1 MSRALA
7 RHVVLLLLL
16 THARALETAVFSWL
30 SSRGG
35 GASVAVGAGSDG
47 LRGLITTRAAKPG
60 DVLLEVPMA
69 CCLSDFGAGEAA
81 VEPPS
86 WTSGME
92 WTVQLACS
100 VLAQR
105 AANSP
110 LLADWPEAP
119 PVPLLCEADELSL
132 ACDEALAS
140 RVREQRLWALGQC
153 ALALGA
159 AEAAADTA
167 SATTLAAPRPFL
179 EALALV
185 QSRALL
191 LKIPRPIGMRHLLVP
206 GLDLSNHAEQP
217 SALYAF
223 SPTRGGVVRLHAT
236 RWLEPGD
243 AVTIRYGDF
252 DNAHFAQQYGF
263 VPASNKLHAVRLPLR
278 CLLPPKADGEASG
291 TATGTEGAEG
301 ELEEGGEEAEGEEA
315 EGEEAEGGQLSALGV
330 DGAERFEL
338 HTSAPAKEL
347 LPALHA
353 VLTGRAVDPARGAC
367 ACGDWDGGKVGG
379 FGVGDEARAAH
390 ALRGVAHAAAA
401 EARRIKA
408 VAEAAEARAP
418 QPASEAA
425 AVLRALRCS
434 NLQLLE
440 SCTASTTR
448 LSKMFETAA
457 GEGSEQG
464 GGAGGGVGLAARM
477 ALEAAVMEAEP
488 PPCPM
493 SGRELE
499 GYAKRAWDWEG
510 GVYT

>member
-1 MSRALA
+1 MRAVMRL
-7 RHVVLLLLL
+7 VLLLANAQLDIAAS
-16 THARALETAVFSWL
+16 TVFSWL

-35 GASVAVGAGSDG
+35 GASVALGTGSDG
-47 LRGLITTRAAKPG
+47 LRGLIATCAAKPG
-60 DVLLEVPMA
+60 DVLLEVPLA

-86 WTSGME
+86 WANGME

-105 AANSP
+105 AVNSP

-119 PVPLLCEADELSL
+119 PVPLLCDADELSL

-159 AEAAADTA
+159 AETAADTEA
-167 SATTLAAPRPFL
+167 ATTLATPQQFL
-179 EALALV
+179 EAVALV

-191 LKIPRPIGMRHLLVP
+191 LKIPRPIGMRRLLVP

-217 SALYAF
+217 TALYTF

-236 RWLEPGD
+236 KWLEPGD

-263 VPASNKLHAVRLPLR
+263 LPASNIKLHAVHLPLR
-278 CLLPPKADGEASG
+278 CLLPPMADGKGS
-291 TATGTEGAEG
+291 ATGA
-301 ELEEGGEEAEGEEA
+301 EEAEGEAEEA
-315 EGEEAEGGQLSALGV
+315 GEEVQGERFSALGV
-330 DGAERFEL
+330 DGAKRLEL
-338 HTSAPAKEL
+338 HSSAPGREL
-347 LPALHA
+347 LTTLYA
-353 VLTGRAVDPARGAC
+353 VLSGRVIDPARGEC

-379 FGVGDEARAAH
+379 FGAGDEERAAR
-390 ALRGVAHAAAA
+390 ALRGMPRAATA
-401 EARRIKA
+401 EAQRIETAA
-408 VAEAAEARAP
+408 VEAEARAP

-434 NLQLLE
+434 NRRFLF
-440 SCTASTTR
+440 SN
-448 LSKMFETAA
+448 
-457 GEGSEQG
+457 
-464 GGAGGGVGLAARM
+464 
-477 ALEAAVMEAEP
+477 
-488 PPCPM
+488 
-493 SGRELE
+493 
-499 GYAKRAWDWEG
+499 
-510 GVYT
+510 

>member
-1 MSRALA
+1 MARAA
-7 RHVVLLLLL
+7 TRVVLLLVN
-16 THARALETAVFSWL
+16 ANALEVAASTVFSWL

-35 GASVAVGAGSDG
+35 GASVALGTGSDG
-47 LRGLITTRAAKPG
+47 LRGLIATCAAKPG
-60 DVLLEVPMA
+60 DVLLEVPLA

-86 WTSGME
+86 WTNGME

-105 AANSP
+105 AANSA

-119 PVPLLCEADELSL
+119 PVPLLCDADELSL

-159 AEAAADTA
+159 AEAAADTEA
-167 SATTLAAPRPFL
+167 ATTLATPQQFL
-179 EALALV
+179 EAVALV

-191 LKIPRPIGMRHLLVP
+191 LKIPRPIGMRRLLVP

-217 SALYAF
+217 TALYAF

-236 RWLEPGD
+236 KWLEPGD

-263 VPASNKLHAVRLPLR
+263 VPASNKLDAVHLPLR
-278 CLLPPKADGEASG
+278 CMLPPTADGEGS
-291 TATGTEGAEG
+291 ATGAEEAEG
-301 ELEEGGEEAEGEEA
+301 EVEEGEEA
-315 EGEEAEGGQLSALGV
+315 EGERFSALGA
-330 DGAERFEL
+330 DGAKRLEL
-338 HTSAPAKEL
+338 HSSAPGREL
-347 LPALHA
+347 LTTLYA
-353 VLTGRAVDPARGAC
+353 VLSGRVIDPARGEC

-379 FGVGDEARAAH
+379 FGAGDEERAAR
-390 ALRGVAHAAAA
+390 ALRGVARAATAEAQRIEAAAV
-401 EARRIKA
+401 E
-408 VAEAAEARAP
+408 AEARAP

-440 SCTASTTR
+440 TCATSTTR
-448 LSKMFETAA
+448 LSEMFESAA
-457 GEGSEQG
+457 AEGGEQG
-464 GGAGGGVGLAARM
+464 GGAGGVAGLAARM

-488 PPCPM
+488 PPYPM
-493 SGRELE
+493 SGREQE
-499 GYAKRAWDWEG
+499 GYAKRQWDWESAG
-510 GVYT
+510 YT